1 MGKRKITVDDRSY
14 VSARRAALVL
24 YGVSTLAVVIVGL
37 ALILLGV
44 IIIINF
50 DAMSEIIAAV
60 PEMATVLAML
70 DPVLF
75 FVIGVLVLLFGNIIN
90 FVVYKV
96 ILTLA
101 GLAADVKVI
110 RDRYE

>member
-1 MGKRKITVDDRSY
+1 MGKRQITVDDRSN
-14 VSARRAALVL
+14 VSARRVALVL
-24 YGVSTLAVVIVGL
+24 YGISTLVVVLAGL

-50 DAMSEIIAAV
+50 DAISEIIAAM
-60 PEMATVLAML
+60 PEMATVFAML
-70 DPVLF
+70 DPFLII
-75 FVIGVLVLLFGNIIN
+75 VIGVLVLLFGNIIN